1 MKSVAPGQEGPACRS
16 EKTQLSPATSVKVNT
31 FDKTKTDIIYML
43 QYLMPWKTEGLG
55 LVPSL
60 HFCNVQMISDFREKR
75 EGDVW
80 GSPQDFGKGEPQGQ
94 GRSPQGYNL
103 STYQRSL
110 LICGNNHHHNDP
122 ITAPMTINLNQF
134 TLITKHFVKIVKFT
148 NRHGDHC
155 SWQYPHFRYVQ

>member
-60 HFCNVQMISDFREKR
+60 QCRVYTFAMFK
-75 EGDVW
+75 
-80 GSPQDFGKGEPQGQ
+80 
-94 GRSPQGYNL
+94 
-103 STYQRSL
+103 
-110 LICGNNHHHNDP
+110 
-122 ITAPMTINLNQF
+122 
-134 TLITKHFVKIVKFT
+134 
-148 NRHGDHC
+148 
-155 SWQYPHFRYVQ
+155 